1 LRPKARGCRASEATL
16 GKQFHQ
22 PANLN
27 GVVHPVWVKRVDAY
41 PKDAQIGSWRT
52 AIAVSTV
59 MIFMKTPMSVVVSK

>member
-1 LRPKARGCRASEATL
+1 
-16 GKQFHQ
+16 
-22 PANLN
+22 
-27 GVVHPVWVKRVDAY
+27 VKRVDAY